1 MRIAEAKRLARLS
14 EWQHLVESQKGS
26 GMSIRDWCKQNELTE
41 QQFYYRLRHVR
52 EVILES
58 LESPQSASLVRIPCI
73 DNCQPL
79 KDKQSPVG
87 IIVRYHSVAVEF
99 PANTDASTIAG
110 LIKELER

>member
-1 MRIAEAKRLARLS
+1 MRITEAKRLARLS

-41 QQFYYRLRHVR
+41 QQFYYRLRYVR
-52 EVILES
+52 EAILES
-58 LESPQSASLVRIPCI
+58 LEPPQSAPLVRIPYA